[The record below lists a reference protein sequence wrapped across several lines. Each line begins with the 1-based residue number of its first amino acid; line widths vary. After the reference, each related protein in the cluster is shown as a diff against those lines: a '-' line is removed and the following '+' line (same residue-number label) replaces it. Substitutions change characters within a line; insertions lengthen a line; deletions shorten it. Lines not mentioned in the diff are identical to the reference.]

1 MTLLGE
7 EDFEYPKGNPI
18 RSNDWAV
25 EL

>member
-7 EDFEYPKGNPI
+7 SEFEYPKGNPI
-18 RSNDWAV
+18 RSNDWAI